1 MDLNIE
7 LPYEV
12 ETRLREQAQQK
23 GKPLNQY
30 VESLIREKIEP
41 LKTKTTAL
49 TAEETLLFQIIN
61 KGFSADFWSNLQRLD
76 ERRKEAQLS
85 ETERIELVTSTEA
98 LEAANVERMKALIEL
113 AALRQTDL
121 DTLMAHLGLKHG
133 NRH

>member
-1 MDLNIE
+1 MEKFIE
-7 LPYEV
+7 H
-12 ETRLREQAQQK
+12 
-23 GKPLNQY
+23 
-30 VESLIREKIEP
+30 
-41 LKTKTTAL
+41 LKTNTTAL